1 MGVHQAIEKDPLL
14 AGFYSVPDAAR
25 LLGVGNAAKLRG
37 WINGWP
43 NSKTGPIVNRDFKNV
58 PTVSFL
64 DLMELRFIEYFR
76 AQGVSMPTL
85 RRAAEMARNDW
96 NVLHPFALSNAHYL
110 TDRVKIIAQAA
121 DEVGDKKTWEMASGQ
136 YLMWETIEATI
147 AKGVLFDPASHLAT
161 TWRPRPGDFPDVV
174 LDPSRAFGRPIVDS
188 AGIPTEALFRQWKA
202 EEGDAPRVAKW
213 FGVTDEQVQAAVAF
227 ELDLAS

>member
-1 MGVHQAIEKDPLL
+1 MGVHEAIGKDPLL

-43 NSKTGPIVNRDFKNV
+43 KSKSGPIVDRDFKSA

-85 RRAAEMARNDW
+85 RRAAEVARKEW
-96 NVLHPFALSNAHYL
+96 NVNHPFALSNAHYL
-110 TDRVKIIAQAA
+110 TDRVKVIAQAA
-121 DEVGDKKTWEMASGQ
+121 NEVGDRHTWELASGQ
-136 YLMWETIEATI
+136 YLIWEMIEATI
-147 AKGVLFDPASHLAT
+147 AKGVMFDPASHLAA
-161 TWRPRPGDFPDVV
+161 TWHPRPGDFPDVV
-174 LDPSRAFGRPIVDS
+174 LDPSRAFGRPIVES

-202 EEGDAPRVAKW
+202 EEGDVARVARW
-213 FGVTDEQVQAAVAF
+213 FGVADEQVQAAVAF
-227 ELDLAS
+227 ELELAS